1 MTRGDFLA
9 AYNIGHRDGKEDV
22 YCPNDYD
29 DIFNIEQEPCEK
41 CCNGNQEEKAKL
53 CQKSYIAGMEHNIKV
68 SKDGQPSE
76 DCISRKAVLD
86 ALHSYFAEGF
96 NEDRWWNSTYVL
108 NAINKVPS
116 IVPQP
121 KTEGARDEKVG
132 HWEWVQYD
140 ANPNIGN
147 WHCSECSCILRG
159 ETNKGPVRL
168 PKYCPDCGAKMEV
181 DK

>member
-121 KTEGARDEKVG
+121 KTGQQAFHVMKG
-132 HWEWVQYD
+132 HWIEHKHGG
-140 ANPNIGN
+140 IE
-147 WHCSECSCILRG
+147 HIECSKCRCWFLRKDLIR
-159 ETNKGPVRL
+159 NS
-168 PKYCPDCGAKMEV
+168 YCPNCGSYNGGTK
-181 DK
+181 